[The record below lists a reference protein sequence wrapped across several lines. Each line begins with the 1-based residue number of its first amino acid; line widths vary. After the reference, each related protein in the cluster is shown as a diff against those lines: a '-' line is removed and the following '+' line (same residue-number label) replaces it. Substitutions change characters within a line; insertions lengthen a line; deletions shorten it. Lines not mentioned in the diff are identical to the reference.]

1 MTHPI
6 APSGRARLV
15 LGLVTGSITALVAT
29 GGVEAQTTPPAAEK
43 KAPSAA
49 RKSPRTTAAGATARR
64 SAAAKPAAVEASPPP
79 ADAAA
84 EAAAL
89 LAQIRKE
96 RQELEAAQVTTVK
109 LIRLMVEDGV
119 IPREKAQQLL
129 PARDRDALSGVVV
142 RTPAAAPAPAAE
154 GPVAAPAPAAPPEKG
169 VVRVPYIPEIVRNEM
184 RDQIRQDVLAQA
196 KAERWGDP
204 GTLPAWMD
212 RINFNGDLRLR
223 YQGEYYGADNA
234 DPTTYYAVTGALRD
248 GQPIGNTQTN
258 VDGFRFRFRLGVTA
272 KVTDTFSI
280 AARLATGRSPVS
292 ANPRLGQY
300 GDPDGFRLVV
310 DRAAIVWN
318 PSASVSAQA
327 GRIGNPWFWP
337 TDLVWYEDLNF
348 EGGAFTFK
356 PKLTGT
362 TEGFVTLGAFQ
373 MEQVDPTQTVR
384 APRDKSMVGAQAG
397 AEWIPDRNV
406 GLKVGVAY
414 FHYQGIEG
422 QRNTI
427 ASPNANDW
435 TAPPFRQ
442 KGNSVFDI
450 NAGTGQAARLG
461 LASRFHIVNVSGALD
476 LGHLDPL
483 HVRLS
488 GDYARNI
495 GFDQGEIRSRTGL
508 DFEARTT
515 AYQTMLT
522 LGNADVWGRGNTS
535 VFLGYRYVE
544 PDAVVDAFTQA
555 NVLLGGTNAKGYM
568 LGINYGVDSN
578 VWMRWRWLTANA
590 IYGPALAIDVLQGD
604 LMLKF

>member
-1 MTHPI
+1 M
-6 APSGRARLV
+6 
-15 LGLVTGSITALVAT
+15 LVAT
-29 GGVEAQTTPPAAEK
+29 GAVQAQTTPPAAEK
-43 KAPSAA
+43 KAPTTVRKAPRAA
-49 RKSPRTTAAGATARR
+49 AAAATARR
-64 SAAAKPAAVEASPPP
+64 SAVAKPAEAAPRD
-79 ADAAA
+79 DATA

-96 RQELEAAQVTTVK
+96 RQELEAAQATTVR

-119 IPREKAQQLL
+119 IPREKAEELL
-129 PARDRDALSGVVV
+129 PARDRGALADVVV
-142 RTPAAAPAPAAE
+142 RTPPAAAAPA
-154 GPVAAPAPAAPPEKG
+154 APATGAPATAEAAPPEKG

-204 GTLPAWMD
+204 GTLPGWMD
-212 RINFNGDLRLR
+212 RISFDGDLRLR
-223 YQGEYYGADNA
+223 YQGEYYGSGNT

-248 GQPIGNTQTN
+248 GLPIGNTQTD
-258 VDGFRFRFRLGVTA
+258 VDGFRFRFRLGATA
-272 KVTDTFSI
+272 KVSDTFKVI
-280 AARLATGRSPVS
+280 ARLATGRTPVS

-310 DRAAIVWN
+310 DRAAIAWD
-318 PSASVSAQA
+318 PDPRISAQA

-337 TDLVWYEDLNF
+337 TDLLWYEDLNF
-348 EGGAFTFK
+348 EGGAITYK
-356 PKLTGT
+356 PRFSSTA
-362 TEGFVTLGAFQ
+362 EGFFTVGAFQ
-373 MEQVDPTQTVR
+373 MELLDPTQTVR
-384 APRDKSMVGAQAG
+384 APRDKSMLGAQAG

-406 GLKVGVAY
+406 GLKVGVGY
-414 FHYQGIEG
+414 FHYDSIEG

-427 ASPNANDW
+427 AAPNANDW
-435 TAPPFRQ
+435 TVPPFRQ
-442 KGNSVFDI
+442 KGNTVFDI
-450 NAGTGQAARLG
+450 NAGTGQAARLA
-461 LASRFHIVNVSGALD
+461 LASRFHILNLSGALD

-483 HVRLS
+483 HVRLT
-488 GDYARNI
+488 GDYAKNI
-495 GFDQGEIRSRTGL
+495 GFDRGEILARTGL

-522 LGNADVWGRGNTS
+522 VGNPDVWGRGNTS

-544 PDAVVDAFTQA
+544 PDAVLDAFTQA

-568 LGINYGVDSN
+568 LGLNYGIDTN

>member
-1 MTHPI
+1 MNHPI
-6 APSGRARLV
+6 APAGRPRL
-15 LGLVTGSITALVAT
+15 LSSLVTGSITALFAT
-29 GGVEAQTTPPAAEK
+29 GVVQAQTTAPAAEK
-43 KAPSAA
+43 KAPPTVRKAPRAA
-49 RKSPRTTAAGATARR
+49 AAAATARR
-64 SAAAKPAAVEASPPP
+64 SAAAKPAAVVEAAP
-79 ADAAA
+79 ADDATA

-96 RQELEAAQVTTVK
+96 RQELEAAQATTVR

-119 IPREKAQQLL
+119 ISREKAEQLL
-129 PARDRDALSGVVV
+129 PTRDRDALADVVV
-142 RTPAAAPAPAAE
+142 RTPPAAAPA
-154 GPVAAPAPAAPPEKG
+154 APATSPPATAEAPPEKG

-204 GTLPAWMD
+204 GTLPGWMD
-212 RINFNGDLRLR
+212 RISFDGDLRLR
-223 YQGEYYGADNA
+223 YQGEYYGADNT

-248 GQPIGNTQTN
+248 GLPLGNTQTD
-258 VDGFRFRFRLGVTA
+258 VDGFRFRFRLGMTA
-272 KVTDTFSI
+272 KVSDTFKVV
-280 AARLATGRSPVS
+280 ARLATGRTPVS

-310 DRAAIVWN
+310 DRAAITWD
-318 PSASVSAQA
+318 PDPRISAQA

-348 EGGAFTFK
+348 EGGAITYK
-356 PKLTGT
+356 PRFNTT
-362 TEGFVTLGAFQ
+362 TEGFLTLGAFQ
-373 MEQVDPTQTVR
+373 MEQIDPTQTVR
-384 APRDKSMVGAQAG
+384 APRDKSMLGAQAG
-397 AEWIPDRNV
+397 AEWIPDRNL
-406 GLKVGVAY
+406 GLKLGVAY
-414 FHYQGIEG
+414 FHYEGIEG

-427 ASPNANDW
+427 ASPNANNW

-450 NAGTGQAARLG
+450 NAGTGQAALLG
-461 LASRFHIVNVSGALD
+461 LASRFHIVNVSGSLN
-476 LGHLDPL
+476 LGHFDPL
-483 HVRLS
+483 HVLLT
-488 GDYARNI
+488 GDYAKNI

-522 LGNADVWGRGNTS
+522 VGNPNVWGRGNTS

-568 LGINYGVDSN
+568 LGFNYGFDHN

-590 IYGPALAIDVLQGD
+590 IYGPPLAIDVLQGD

>member
-1 MTHPI
+1 MNHPI
-6 APSGRARLV
+6 APAGRAWLARC
-15 LGLVTGSITALVAT
+15 LVTGSITTLVAT
-29 GGVEAQTTPPAAEK
+29 GVVEAQTTPPAAEK
-43 KAPSAA
+43 KAPTTV
-49 RKSPRTTAAGATARR
+49 RKAPRTAAAAATARR
-64 SAAAKPAAVEASPPP
+64 SAAVKPATAEAAPRD
-79 ADAAA
+79 DANA

-96 RQELEAAQVTTVK
+96 RQELEAAQATTVR

-119 IPREKAQQLL
+119 IPREKAEQLL
-129 PARDRDALSGVVV
+129 PARDRDALADVVV
-142 RTPAAAPAPAAE
+142 RTPEAAPAPA
-154 GPVAAPAPAAPPEKG
+154 VAAAPAAPPAAPEKG

-212 RINFNGDLRLR
+212 RITFNGDLRLR

-248 GQPIGNTQTN
+248 GQPIGNTQTD

-272 KVTDTFSI
+272 KVSDTFTI
-280 AARLATGRSPVS
+280 AARLATGRTPVS

-310 DRAAIVWN
+310 DRAAIVWD
-318 PSASVSAQA
+318 PDPRLSAQA

-348 EGGAFTFK
+348 EGGAITYK
-356 PKLTGT
+356 PKLSST

-373 MEQVDPTQTVR
+373 MEQLDPTQTVR
-384 APRDKSMVGAQAG
+384 APRDKSMLGAQAG

-414 FHYQGIEG
+414 FHYEGIEG

-427 ASPNANDW
+427 AAPNANDW

-450 NAGTGQAARLG
+450 NAGTGQGARLA

-476 LGHLDPL
+476 LGHFDPL
-483 HVRLS
+483 HVRLT
-488 GDYARNI
+488 GDYAKNI

-508 DFEARTT
+508 DFEAKTT

-522 LGNADVWGRGNTS
+522 LGNPDVWGRGNTS

-568 LGINYGVDSN
+568 LGINYGFDNN